1 MISADDIRLLVN
13 AGEGYNAE
21 FKKSVPTKVKDISEE
36 VCAFANAA
44 GGTLLIGVDDQNRLV
59 GVEIDN
65 AKRSAIQN
73 SLSEITPHLS
83 CHLDLIEVDGR
94 TIAVIEV
101 PSGPQKPYVLSGVIY
116 VRIGPNTQKLTTAEQ
131 MRDFFQ
137 QAIKIYFDE
146 VPCLEFKPSTM
157 LDAAFLPIFKAE
169 SGISA
174 GVPDE
179 QLFQNLR
186 VYTEDQSFKNGAVL
200 FFGKQPEEIL
210 DKAIIRCIAFQGQ
223 DKRYIIDDKVFGG
236 NLWQQYRQAMQW
248 VRGKLNVRYDIEG
261 QGGGP
266 RKEIWEIPETV
277 FKEAIINALSHR
289 DYYEKGAVI
298 HIEVFDNRVEIS
310 NPGGLVSAISEK
322 EFGKKSH
329 SRNPLIFGLF
339 ARMQLVEQVGSG
351 IVRMQDL
358 MAKAGLP
365 DVGFRKEGMFTVILQ
380 RPPQWEGID
389 DGKSRE
395 KSREKGREKSREKML
410 EQIRQNPSIT
420 MKELSEILQ
429 LSPKTIEKQISILK
443 NEGALIR
450 LGPDRG
456 GEWQVVQKPE
466 Q

>member
-1 MISADDIRLLVN
+1 MISADDIRLLVQ

-21 FKKSVPTKVKDISEE
+21 FKKAVPTKVKDISEE

-59 GVEIDN
+59 GVKVDN
-65 AKRSAIQN
+65 ARRSALQN
-73 SLSEITPHLS
+73 SLGEISPHLS
-83 CHLDLIEVDGR
+83 CHLEMVEVDGK

-101 PSGPQKPYVLSGVIY
+101 PSGPKKPYVLSGAIY

-137 QAIKIYFDE
+137 QAGKIYFDE
-146 VPCLEFKPSTM
+146 VPCRDFLPASM
-157 LDAAFLPIFKAE
+157 IDASFLPIFKAE

-174 GVPDE
+174 GVSDE

-186 VYTEDQSFKNGAVL
+186 VYSEDQHFKNGAVL

-210 DKAIIRCIAFQGQ
+210 DKAIIRCIAFQDK
-223 DKRYIIDDKVFGG
+223 DKRFIIDDKVFGG
-236 NLWQQYRQAMQW
+236 NLWQQYRQGMQW
-248 VRGKLNVRYDIEG
+248 LRGKLNVRYDIEG

-266 RKEIWEIPETV
+266 RKEYWEIPETV

-298 HIEVFDNRVEIS
+298 HIEVFQNRVEIS

-322 EFGKKSH
+322 DFGRKSH

-351 IVRMQDL
+351 IGRIQEL
-358 MAKAGLP
+358 MEKAGLP
-365 DVGFRKEGMFTVILQ
+365 EASFSKEGMFTVILQ
-380 RPPQWEGID
+380 RPDQSEVDQKETG
-389 DGKSRE
+389 SE
-395 KSREKGREKSREKML
+395 KSSEKSSEKGSEKILELLRENPNMTIAEIAEAISISTRAVEKKIAKL
-410 EQIRQNPSIT
+410 KEKGILIRQ
-420 MKELSEILQ
+420 
-429 LSPKTIEKQISILK
+429 
-443 NEGALIR
+443 
-450 LGPDRG
+450 GPDRG
-456 GEWQVVQKPE
+456 GEWQVIPKPQK
-466 Q
+466 

>member
-137 QAIKIYFDE
+137 QASKIYFDE
-146 VPCLEFKPSTM
+146 VPCREFKPSTM

-186 VYTEDQSFKNGAVL
+186 VYAEDQSFKNGAVL

-277 FKEAIINALSHR
+277 F
-289 DYYEKGAVI
+289 
-298 HIEVFDNRVEIS
+298 
-310 NPGGLVSAISEK
+310 
-322 EFGKKSH
+322 
-329 SRNPLIFGLF
+329 
-339 ARMQLVEQVGSG
+339 
-351 IVRMQDL
+351 
-358 MAKAGLP
+358 
-365 DVGFRKEGMFTVILQ
+365 
-380 RPPQWEGID
+380 
-389 DGKSRE
+389 
-395 KSREKGREKSREKML
+395 
-410 EQIRQNPSIT
+410 
-420 MKELSEILQ
+420 
-429 LSPKTIEKQISILK
+429 
-443 NEGALIR
+443 
-450 LGPDRG
+450 
-456 GEWQVVQKPE
+456 
-466 Q
+466 